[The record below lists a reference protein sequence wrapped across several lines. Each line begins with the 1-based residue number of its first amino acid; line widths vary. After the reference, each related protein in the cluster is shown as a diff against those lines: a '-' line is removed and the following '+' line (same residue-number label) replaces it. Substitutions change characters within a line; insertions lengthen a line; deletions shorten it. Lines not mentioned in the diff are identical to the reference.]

1 MKKIKMFLFFLM
13 AFVLLV
19 PCFIVVV
26 NAAGIGACV
35 HTSHGNDIDKNIESA
50 KDTSLTYIRDEL
62 LWTDVEKV
70 KGELFLPFNYE
81 WVDKANEQGIKPL
94 VILAFG
100 NPLYE
105 AGKVTQEEIDAGAA
119 TVCAIPVRDG
129 KAETTADDEYF
140 DAYINY
146 VDFISKEMKGKVA
159 AYEIWNEPDIK
170 YFNAKDATAKEYV
183 ELLKTAYNTIKD
195 NDPDALVLGG
205 ALAFNGNF
213 LDEMIAAGA
222 GEYMDA
228 FSFHYYLGKD
238 APEGNARERLDEKS
252 DILSKYG
259 YDKMPIWVTESG
271 WANSDV
277 DEQTQA
283 NYIIRNAV
291 LYEGFLLEKDIDGQY
306 ISYELHDSNV
316 QVEQLGGSKFESSLG
331 LVKNDY
337 SPKLAA
343 TAVDTYNRLTADKKL
358 VDFKEIKFGLIF
370 GKATYAAEFKDGN
383 NTVWAIWSEND
394 KNIKINLPATETKI
408 YGLDGKV
415 IETVN
420 DSGLRELSTS
430 ETPIFIEF
438 TSEASITRFISIT
451 SDVIIFVLFVLL
463 LCAIVIT
470 IVLLIKRAVKTR
482 KNKIVT

>member
-1 MKKIKMFLFFLM
+1 MQNIKKLFGVFT
-13 AFVLLV
+13 AIIVFVT
-19 PCFIVVV
+19 CFCVTV
-26 NAAGIGACV
+26 NAEGIGACV
-35 HTSHGNDIDKNIESA
+35 HTSHGNDINKNIEAA

-62 LWTDVEKV
+62 LWTDVEKE
-70 KGELFLPFNYE
+70 KGKLSLPFNHE

-183 ELLKTAYNTIKD
+183 ELLKTAYNTIKG

-205 ALAFNGNF
+205 ALAFDGSF
-213 LDEMIAAGA
+213 LDEMMAAGA
-222 GEYMDA
+222 GEYMDV

-259 YDKMPIWVTESG
+259 YDRMPIWVTETG
-271 WANSDV
+271 WATSDV

-291 LYEGFLLEKDIDGQY
+291 LYEGFLLEKDIKGQY

-316 QVEQLGGSKFESSLG
+316 QGEQLGGSNFESSLG

-343 TAVDTYNRLTADKKL
+343 KAVNTYNKLTADKQISRFIEHKL
-358 VDFKEIKFGLIF
+358 GFIF
-370 GKATYAAEFKDGN
+370 GKSTYAAEFTGENGKR
-383 NTVWAIWSEND
+383 VWVVWSEDD
-394 KNIKINLPATETKI
+394 KSIKVNLPATETKI
-408 YGLDGKV
+408 YSFNGEI

-420 DSGLRELSTS
+420 DGGLKDLSTS

-438 TSEASITRFISIT
+438 TSEESIARFISTT
-451 SDVIIFVLFVLL
+451 SDVIILALFIIVVLL
-463 LCAIVIT
+463 VKW
-470 IVLLIKRAVKTR
+470 LIIIATR
-482 KNKIVT
+482 KRKK